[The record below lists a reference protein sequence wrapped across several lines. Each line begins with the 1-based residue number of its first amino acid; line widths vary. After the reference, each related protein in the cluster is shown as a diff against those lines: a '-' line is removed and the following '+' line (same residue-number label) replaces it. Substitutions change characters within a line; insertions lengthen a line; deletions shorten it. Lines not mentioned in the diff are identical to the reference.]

1 MRKTIILSALFSI
14 CLSMLATDMIVKQKN
29 GEDWKINVDEVEEVV
44 FEETIPEDS
53 TVVDASETFLLFNI
67 LSDSTVELTR
77 ETPNLKEDSYFG
89 HDSIIVPQKIR
100 IDGKIYTVTS
110 IGENAFYGCRSLTS
124 INIPEGVTSI
134 GWDAFN
140 YCSNLTNINI
150 PEGVTSIGGGAF
162 EGCSSLKNINIPEGV
177 TSIGYLA
184 FYGCDNLEPKL
195 LIYDKGTK
203 CYGWIGNKEKCTNVV
218 IPEGVTNIGE
228 SAFRECSSLT
238 SIKIP
243 ESVTSIFYGAFYGC
257 SGLTSVEIPSSVTE
271 IGGEAFY
278 GCSGL
283 TNIQIPE
290 SVTNIGERTFSFC
303 SSLTN
308 IKIPESVTSIGWYAF
323 EYCSNLD
330 VTIDNSENNVT
341 IGNNAFKGCKSVT
354 YLK

>member
-1 MRKTIILSALFSI
+1 MQKKLIICDVGKKIKITIAIVLMVLSIPLCTRWFSTVKYYFSDEGKQATSSLKYRVTGTSTVQVAGFEEGQTEKTII
-14 CLSMLATDMIVKQKN
+14 
-29 GEDWKINVDEVEEVV
+29 
-44 FEETIPEDS
+44 IPEK
-53 TVVDASETFLLFNI
+53 AICCGYLF
-67 LSDSTVELTR
+67 
-77 ETPNLKEDSYFG
+77 
-89 HDSIIVPQKIR
+89 
-100 IDGKIYTVTS
+100 TVTS
-110 IGENAFYGCRSLTS
+110 IRWHAFHGCSGMTS
-124 INIPEGVTSI
+124 VKIPSSVTKI
-134 GWDAFN
+134 GWEAF
-140 YCSNLTNINI
+140 S
-150 PEGVTSIGGGAF
+150 
-162 EGCSSLKNINIPEGV
+162 
-177 TSIGYLA
+177 
-184 FYGCDNLEPKL
+184 
-195 LIYDKGTK
+195 
-203 CYGWIGNKEKCTNVV
+203 
-218 IPEGVTNIGE
+218 
-228 SAFRECSSLT
+228 
-238 SIKIP
+238 
-243 ESVTSIFYGAFYGC
+243 GC